1 MNRAGTAARRFA
13 IPCCIAV
20 LLGACGGGDSGGAV
34 DANTVVCGTHDDPGV
49 LQVIDILP
57 APGSTVVNQGI
68 AHGFTVVNAPAIFSN
83 FTLLYG
89 PTHTAGLST
98 PSDPT
103 FQITESGSNLLY
115 RLTVDSW
122 SRAPSHVE
130 LRASGG
136 YDTSKG
142 CSWVFPSPL
151 FSYDVTP
158 VPAGDAGGEA
168 GATMDG
174 GLGPADVPV
183 DISPMLD
190 VPGGG
195 DAFGAID
202 ASGEIDVPIAVD
214 GSATVDGEPATE
226 AGAN

>member
-1 MNRAGTAARRFA
+1 MNRARITARRVVLSCW
-13 IPCCIAV
+13 ISV
-20 LLGACGGGDSGGAV
+20 LLGACGGGDSGGGV

-57 APGSTVVNQGI
+57 ALGSTVVNQGI
-68 AHGFTVVNAPAIFSN
+68 VHGFTVVNAPAIFSN

-89 PTHTAGLST
+89 STHTAGLST

-122 SRAPSHVE
+122 SRAPGHVE

-158 VPAGDAGGEA
+158 VPVGDAGGEA
-168 GATMDG
+168 GAAVDG
-174 GLGPADVPV
+174 GLGPADVPL
-183 DISPMLD
+183 DISPRLD
-190 VPGGG
+190 VSTGVDGS
-195 DAFGAID
+195 GAID
-202 ASGEIDVPIAVD
+202 ASSEIDVPIALD
-214 GSATVDGEPATE
+214 GPAAVDGEPPTE